1 MKNDYFH
8 RENDA
13 KANPHRPLPSQR
25 LTSRD
30 VFIAGSTIY
39 IICLILGF
47 LLNYKAGLM
56 VVILIMISHS
66 YNALFKERGILGS
79 ITLPVGIGL
88 LSLFGA
94 LAVSGGVPKLV
105 WYVFA
110 ATTLYDL
117 GTHIITTFKDIE
129 RDKSLGVVTT
139 PLQLGVKPALALSL
153 TATVASFGVAL
164 LPYFVGDIGGK
175 YALWVLFALI
185 ATMITRI
192 PLIIQQTEKNGY
204 LALKGS
210 MIGSIALFPSLIAV
224 KLLLWQSALIILPLL
239 AITVTLLEMVKQE
252 V

>member
-30 VFIAGSTIY
+30 VFIAGNTIY